1 MAKLFD
7 YNNPIW
13 RFMGKVTDICFLTV
27 LWALFS
33 LPVVTIGASTTA
45 LYYVSLKLA
54 KDQEGYIWRTFVD
67 AFKSNFKQSTII
79 WLIMLAVGAF
89 LGVDL
94 YFYYNMEGSVAVFFF
109 WIFFMLTVIY
119 VFFITMLFPL
129 SARLD
134 AKIGKLFFL
143 TFMVT
148 IKHFSWVLLM
158 VVTTVCI
165 FALGLFVFW
174 PLLLISMGG
183 AAFIHSKILIYM
195 VFPKYGWNEE

>member
-54 KDQEGYIWRTFVD
+54 KNQEGYIWRTFVG
-67 AFKSNFKQSTII
+67 AFKDNFKQSTII

-94 YFYYNMEGSVAVFFF
+94 YFYYNIEGSIAVFLF
-109 WIFFMLTVIY
+109 WIFLMLTVMY
-119 VFFITMLFPL
+119 TFFITMLFPL

-158 VVTTVCI
+158 VVTTICI

-174 PLLLISMGG
+174 PILFISMGG

>member
-13 RFMGKVTDICFLTV
+13 RFMGKVTDVCFLTV

-94 YFYYNMEGSVAVFFF
+94 YFYYNMEGSIAVFLF

-119 VFFITMLFPL
+119 TFFITMLFPL

-165 FALGLFVFW
+165 YALGLFVFW
-174 PLLLISMGG
+174 PILLISMGG

>member
-13 RFMGKVTDICFLTV
+13 RFMGKLTDVCFLTV

-33 LPVVTIGASTTA
+33 LPIVTIGASTTA

-54 KDQEGYIWRTFVD
+54 KDQEGYIWRTFVG
-67 AFKSNFKQSTII
+67 AFKENFKQSTII
-79 WLIMLAVGAF
+79 WLIMLALGIF

-94 YFYYNMEGSVAVFFF
+94 YFYYNIEGSTAVFIF
-109 WIFFMLTVIY
+109 WIFVMLTLFY
-119 VFFITMLFPL
+119 LFFITMLFPL

-134 AKIGKLFFL
+134 AKPGKLFFL

-148 IKHFSWVLLM
+148 IKHFSWALLM
-158 VVTTVCI
+158 VVTTICVI
-165 FALGLFVFW
+165 ALGLFVFW
-174 PLLLISMGG
+174 PILLISMGG
-183 AAFIHSKILIYM
+183 IAFIHSKILIHM

>member
-54 KDQEGYIWRTFVD
+54 KNQEGYIWRTFVG
-67 AFKSNFKQSTII
+67 AFKDNFKQSTII

-94 YFYYNMEGSVAVFFF
+94 YFYYHLEGSIAVFLF
-109 WIFFMLTVIY
+109 WIFLMLTAMY
-119 VFFITMLFPL
+119 TFFITMLFPL

-134 AKIGKLFFL
+134 AKVGKLFFL
-143 TFMVT
+143 AFMVT

-158 VVTTVCI
+158 VVTTICI

-174 PLLLISMGG
+174 PILFISMGG